1 MALDPRRDLEELG
14 GIEAE
19 TERRVREA
27 VATVGIDGTG
37 VLSVA
42 CPYEPSRFE
51 DAVKSTGNDGR
62 IVVRDIIE
70 LIDQAMQPPPS

>member
-1 MALDPRRDLEELG
+1 MAGPVSERL
-14 GIEAE
+14 A
-19 TERRVREA
+19 ERRVREA
-27 VATVGIDGTG
+27 VTTVGLDGSG

-62 IVVRDIIE
+62 LVVRDIIE
-70 LIDQAMQPPPS
+70 LIDQAMQPMTA